1 MANIL
6 LVAANNQNC
15 QQLHQGLIDAGH
27 HVTADVATGNAYRYI
42 THHHHHRRGG
52 QPDVLIVDVALGP
65 IMCDEL
71 ADHWHHTSTIVTA
84 ATAEFEVLL
93 LLVTL
98 AVKLTP

>member
-1 MANIL
+1 MMANIL
-6 LVAANNQNC
+6 LVAANNQTC

-42 THHHHHRRGG
+42 TSWRGE

-65 IMCDEL
+65 MMCDEL
-71 ADHWHHTSTIVTA
+71 ADYWHHIPTI
-84 ATAEFEVLL
+84 ATATTADSTEVVV